1 MAAAHALRTTTT
13 DLYTAK
19 IVSTRPMFL
28 TTGGW
33 IMPIQIKDCDGGI
46 GGIIASYGML
56 TDEELLGT
64 LKRHLT
70 QESVKSKMIGLS
82 SSKGVWLDFWQ
93 VIHACQ
99 YQFDT

>member
-46 GGIIASYGML
+46 SCWETMVFRTRMEAVRWIKAKVRDKFGVDDL
-56 TDEELLGT
+56 T
-64 LKRHLT
+64 
-70 QESVKSKMIGLS
+70 
-82 SSKGVWLDFWQ
+82 
-93 VIHACQ
+93 
-99 YQFDT
+99 FD